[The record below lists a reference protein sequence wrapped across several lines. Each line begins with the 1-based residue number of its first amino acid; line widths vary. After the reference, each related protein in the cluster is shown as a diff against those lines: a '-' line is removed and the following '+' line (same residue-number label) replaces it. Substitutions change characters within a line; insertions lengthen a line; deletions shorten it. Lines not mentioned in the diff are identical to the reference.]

1 MTSERGGLRGSVQLE
16 EREDLHMA
24 SRQCATL
31 PGVRERQDRGR
42 IESAGKS
49 LFTHESLLLAQEA
62 LR

>member
-1 MTSERGGLRGSVQLE
+1 MYRVKEAEQKVVYSWWN
-16 EREDLHMA
+16 EDLHMA

-42 IESAGKS
+42 IESAGNS
-49 LFTHESLLLAQEA
+49 LFTLLLAQEP